1 MSYKNNLREQIMIL
15 MKNKTIYTLIFTA
28 LLLAGLFSACRKEL
42 DKTPLDQFSND
53 TFWTSESNVML
64 ALTGVYRGNIQMSVN
79 PTGAEFSA
87 TDWWSY
93 HGLLYLEF
101 ATDNAYDRRGDNSG
115 VNTLTNGALTSANS
129 YIGNYWT
136 LSYARIARCNYFLE
150 NISKAPIDQAKID
163 RMIAEARFIRACQY
177 FYLSQF
183 FGAAPLVKKVLSL
196 NEANTVTKATRQ
208 QLMEYAAIE
217 LKESAAALPRYAQ
230 LTGSERGRA
239 SAQAA
244 LAFLGRLYLGEQQYS
259 EAAIAYK
266 QIIDANEN
274 TIDPNFESLFNGTNE
289 SSSEIL
295 FATQH
300 QQDLAPN
307 SMQQHNYP
315 AALGGYMLDC
325 PLGSLVESFEF
336 TDGTPFSYTDARY
349 VATDLGQNRDP
360 RLKFTVL
367 YNGRPFKNITYD
379 SHPDHGDS
387 KDQLTTTKQATRT
400 GFALKKFNSE
410 SFSGGDLQNSGI
422 DLPVIRYA
430 EVLLSYLEAKLENG
444 AAIDQGLLDQTI
456 NKVRGRAGVNMPAVT
471 QTSPDLL
478 RVILRR
484 ERRNELALE
493 GIRYW
498 DLLRWKTIGQV
509 LNGDF
514 YGAPFPGA
522 VNLRKKGT
530 TVDPYGRWY
539 VTSKAF
545 RTGQD
550 EFWPVPQSEVN
561 INPALK

>member
-1 MSYKNNLREQIMIL
+1 
-15 MKNKTIYTLIFTA
+15 MKNRYTYRFLSTAILLI
-28 LLLAGLFSACRKEL
+28 GLFSSCRKEL
-42 DKTPLDQFSND
+42 DKTPLDQFSNE
-53 TFWTSESNVML
+53 TFWTSESNVLL

-93 HGLLYLEF
+93 HGLLYMEF

-115 VNTLTNGALTSANS
+115 FNSLTNGALTSANS
-129 YIGNYWT
+129 YISNYWN

-163 RMIAEARFIRACQY
+163 RMVAETRFIRACQY

-183 FGAAPLVKKVLSL
+183 FGNAPLVTKVLTL
-196 NEANTVTKATRQ
+196 KEANVVTKATRQ
-208 QLMEYAAIE
+208 QLMDYAEAE
-217 LKESAAALPRYAQ
+217 LKESAAALPRFAQ

-244 LAFLGRLYLGEQQYS
+244 LSFLGRLYLGEQKFS
-259 EAAIAYK
+259 EAANTYK
-266 QIIDANEN
+266 QIIDNNEN
-274 TIDPNFESLFNGTNE
+274 AIDPNFESLFNGTNE
-289 SSSEIL
+289 SSSEII
-295 FATQH
+295 FATQY

-307 SMQQHNYP
+307 AMQQHNYP

-336 TDGTPFSYTDARY
+336 TDGTPFSYEDARY
-349 VATDLGQNRDP
+349 IATDLGQNRDP
-360 RLKFTVL
+360 RLKYTVL
-367 YNGRPFKNITYD
+367 YNGRPFKNIVYD
-379 SHPDHGDS
+379 SNPDHANS
-387 KDQLTTTKQATRT
+387 KDQLSTTKQSTRT
-400 GFALKKFNSE
+400 GYALKKFNSE
-410 SFSGGDLQNSGI
+410 AFSGGDLQNSGI

-444 AAIDQGLLDQTI
+444 DAIDQNLLNLTI

-471 QTSPDLL
+471 ETNAAPL

-522 VNLRKKGT
+522 VNLRKKGA

-545 RTGQD
+545 RVGQD
-550 EFWPVPQSEVN
+550 EFWPVPQGEVN